1 MPANSGGNAT
11 EEQKVA
17 RSKRPSSEQRPT
29 SLQQAP
35 PRKSGAQPLP
45 PSERIT
51 VALIPKAVADL
62 QSLQERTGLSK
73 TDLTNRSIS
82 LYEFIDKLIREGR
95 EVLIRDPEESETQRL
110 HLL

>member
-1 MPANSGGNAT
+1 MPANQRADTT
-11 EEQKVA
+11 EEQKPA
-17 RSKRPSSEQRPT
+17 RPKRPSSQKRPS

-35 PRKSGAQPLP
+35 SRKPAAPPLP

-51 VALIPKAVADL
+51 VALIPKAVVDL
-62 QSLQERTGLSK
+62 QTLQERTGLSK

-95 EVLIRDPEESETQRL
+95 EVLIRDPEENETQRL